1 MLYKKSMEDIDSK
14 LKEFL
19 DNGKDWERKQ
29 TNIPSV
35 FLLRLPSFR
44 SRPECIA
51 IEIDAI
57 NGGAG
62 GSNRRRGIIIR
73 SQEEILE
80 LSRILENPKLNS
92 LASAVEKINPP
103 QAKSSTSTVDSEIF
117 EI

>member
-1 MLYKKSMEDIDSK
+1 MEDIDSK

-35 FLLRLPSFR
+35 FLLRHPSFR

-80 LSRILENPKLNS
+80 LSRIVENPKLNS

>member
-1 MLYKKSMEDIDSK
+1 LGKKADD
-14 LKEFL
+14 
-19 DNGKDWERKQ
+19 
-29 TNIPSV
+29 PSV

-51 IEIDAI
+51 IEIDAT
-57 NGGAG
+57 NRGGG

-73 SQEEILE
+73 SQEEIQE
-80 LSRILENPKLNS
+80 LSRILQSPKLIS

-103 QAKSSTSTVDSEIF
+103 QAKSSASTVDSEIF

>member
-1 MLYKKSMEDIDSK
+1 MTDIDSK

-19 DNGKDWERKQ
+19 GNGKDWERKQ

-51 IEIDAI
+51 IEIDAT
-57 NGGAG
+57 NRGGG

-73 SQEEILE
+73 SQEEIQE
-80 LSRILENPKLNS
+80 LSRILQNPKLIS

-103 QAKSSTSTVDSEIF
+103 QAKSSASTVDSEIF

>member
-1 MLYKKSMEDIDSK
+1 MADIDSK

-19 DNGKDWERKQ
+19 ANGKDWERKQ

-80 LSRILENPKLNS
+80 LSRIVENPKLNS